1 MSGLQKQQTIL
12 YVGGLAAE
20 VTEEVLHAAFVPFGD
35 IKSIQISKDYVKSKL
50 FTDNC
55 HLQILICSLYTDKSK
70 GFGFV
75 EFDLENDCSDA
86 LENMDGRYLL
96 THSFIE

>member
-20 VTEEVLHAAFVPFGD
+20 VTEEVLHAAFIPFGD

-50 FTDNC
+50 
-55 HLQILICSLYTDKSK
+55 IY
-70 GFGFV
+70 
-75 EFDLENDCSDA
+75 
-86 LENMDGRYLL
+86 
-96 THSFIE
+96 